1 MHVDSMRVLPRL
13 ASPKRIV
20 LVDDFVTK
28 GAALLAATSLMS
40 EAFPA
45 ADIRAFALV
54 RTCGLP
60 VGTDV
65 ERIVDPVSGDI
76 TLNRW
81 EEPVRRP

>member
-1 MHVDSMRVLPRL
+1 M
-13 ASPKRIV
+13 
-20 LVDDFVTK
+20 F
-28 GAALLAATSLMS
+28 

-60 VGTDV
+60 VGVDV

-76 TLNRW
+76 TLNRRD
-81 EEPVRRP
+81 EPVRSP